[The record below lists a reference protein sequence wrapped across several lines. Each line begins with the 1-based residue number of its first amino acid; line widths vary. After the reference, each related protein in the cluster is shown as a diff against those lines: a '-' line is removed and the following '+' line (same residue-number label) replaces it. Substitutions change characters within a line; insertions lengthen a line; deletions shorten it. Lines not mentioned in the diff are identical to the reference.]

1 MKKIRLILWV
11 TLGVRDNINKTLN
24 DASQSS
30 TQDNGD
36 DDEDDNAFQILKQL
50 LYWQLFIISPCKSSG
65 R

>member
-11 TLGVRDNINKTLN
+11 TLRVRDNINKTPN

-50 LYWQLFIISPCKSSG
+50 LY
-65 R
+65 